1 MRDMELI
8 DVRGMSVNEYCNFV
22 ESRSLHLGVSAFE
35 LNIQYCE
42 RGLIDWERYERAKS
56 ELMERSLSPI
66 WNETEY
72 WRNENI
78 VV

>member
-1 MRDMELI
+1 MNSLPNLAL
-8 DVRGMSVNEYCNFV
+8 MSVSEYVDFL
-22 ESRSLHLGVSAFE
+22 ESTSLYTGVDAFE
-35 LNIQYCE
+35 LNMEYHIE
-42 RGLIDWERYERAKS
+42 MGAISMERYERAKS
-56 ELMERSLSPI
+56 ELLERSLSPI